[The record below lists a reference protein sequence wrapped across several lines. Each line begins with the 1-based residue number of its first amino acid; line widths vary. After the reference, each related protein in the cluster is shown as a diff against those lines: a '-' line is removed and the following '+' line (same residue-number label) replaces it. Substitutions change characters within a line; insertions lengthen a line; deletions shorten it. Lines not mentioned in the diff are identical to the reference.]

1 MIVIVDYGER
11 PEYLL
16 YQLEKLGL
24 PLKFT
29 SVESEILAA
38 DRIILPDSKD
48 LKRAVKRLHLLNLFS
63 MLRMVKKPV
72 LGIGNGFAL
81 MCEGT
86 PVVNCEGL
94 GFFPL
99 SVTTP
104 VTAPPLPAKYEATVK
119 ENSIYLDGEIFEGL
133 YFEKFFTVSSDVF
146 NVLCLSGDTTLPAAC
161 VNGRYGGLIFNPEFS
176 GPAGNY
182 LLNRFLTL

>member
-1 MIVIVDYGER
+1 MIAIVDYGER
-11 PEYLL
+11 PAYLL
-16 YQLEKLGL
+16 YQLEKLGINQ
-24 PLKFT
+24 KFT

-38 DRIILPDSKD
+38 DRIILPDCKD

-86 PVVNCEGL
+86 GVTSCEGL

-99 SVTTP
+99 SVRLAEAP
-104 VTAPPLPAKYEATVK
+104 PPLPAKYTAKVK
-119 ENSIYLDGEIFEGL
+119 QNSIYLDGELFEGL
-133 YFEKFFTVSSDVF
+133 YFDKFLTPSSGIYDV
-146 NVLCLSGDTTLPAAC
+146 LSLTDHENLPAAC
-161 VNGRYGGLIFNPEFS
+161 INGRYGGLIFNPEFS
-176 GPAGNY
+176 GAAGSY
-182 LLNRFLTL
+182 ILNRFLVL

>member
-1 MIVIVDYGER
+1 MIAIVDYGER

-16 YQLEKLGL
+16 YRLEKLGIE
-24 PLKFT
+24 LKFT

-38 DRIILPDSKD
+38 DRIILPDCRD
-48 LKRAVKRLHLLNLFS
+48 LKKAVKRLHLLNLFS

-86 PVVNCEGL
+86 PVMNCEGL
-94 GFFPL
+94 GFFPI
-99 SVTTP
+99 SVNTP
-104 VTAPPLPAKYEATVK
+104 ETAPELPAKYEATVK
-119 ENSIYLDGEIFEGL
+119 ENSIFLDAESFEGL
-133 YFEKFFTVSSDVF
+133 YFEKFFTVSSDSF
-146 NVLCLSGDTTLPAAC
+146 SVLTLPAHSALPAAC

-182 LLNRFLTL
+182 LLNRFLAL